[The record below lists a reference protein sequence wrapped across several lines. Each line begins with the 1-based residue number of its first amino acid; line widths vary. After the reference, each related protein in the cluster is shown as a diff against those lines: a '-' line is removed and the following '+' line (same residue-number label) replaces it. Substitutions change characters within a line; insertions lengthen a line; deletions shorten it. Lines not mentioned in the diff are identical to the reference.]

1 MAKLYLCIDT
11 QYDFQE
17 GGNLGVNGGKK
28 CGDLQAEYLS
38 KHKDEYGIVIA
49 TVDWHP
55 ITHCSF
61 KDNGGIWPPHC
72 VQHSHGAAIYQPL
85 LDVLTECHNFVTLT
99 KGCDEDHEEYS
110 IFKNEESKQKLIS
123 LIKACDIDE
132 IHVGG
137 LAYDYCVASTCKDG
151 LRYLPNVKFKVF
163 KEFCPAIADGTANEF
178 TEFINHSERIEL
190 V

>member
-17 GGNLGVNGGKK
+17 GGNLGVDGGKK

-110 IFKNEESKQKLIS
+110 IFVMQ
-123 LIKACDIDE
+123 
-132 IHVGG
+132 
-137 LAYDYCVASTCKDG
+137 
-151 LRYLPNVKFKVF
+151 
-163 KEFCPAIADGTANEF
+163 
-178 TEFINHSERIEL
+178 RIL
-190 V
+190 YY